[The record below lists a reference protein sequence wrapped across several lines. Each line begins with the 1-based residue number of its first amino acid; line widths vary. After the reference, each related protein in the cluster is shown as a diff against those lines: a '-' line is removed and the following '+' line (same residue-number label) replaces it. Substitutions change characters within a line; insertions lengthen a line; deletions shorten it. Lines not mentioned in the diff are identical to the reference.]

1 MEDETVSWIRNKR
14 LVKAVGILSILLLL
28 LVSSSIFSTYTFF
41 NHELKRQLADTNM
54 ELLGQLD
61 QKLDLSMKNMDKLTI
76 QMLNNKDITRFYD
89 HELSEQ
95 ESRANSFRISNYVA
109 NVVSSNEYVFS
120 IDLYSYSKHQ
130 LVSGMPLEEQDFM
143 QSYQWVN
150 DFEHFDGYSKW
161 MPARRVVL
169 DQSNYPI
176 YRNVVTFVRTY
187 PLISDPELRKGAIA
201 VNIKEE
207 LLYDLIKKASDQDEG
222 ETFVIDADGV
232 VVLHSDKKMLG
243 TNISEKPYIQSIL
256 NNAHPKGNFSTEV
269 EKTASSIFYVNQDY
283 TGWKIVR
290 FIPEVQFNQPL
301 SVVRYGLLA
310 LAIVLFVM
318 SMLFVAVVGGWTFR
332 PVNRFIQ
339 SMTRRLTV
347 HPKQFPVQKYS
358 DEFHY
363 FESTVEHI
371 LQDREQLYKQVNES
385 KPLMRWQLLTELLSN
400 RPKKWSS
407 LQTYMDKIGVRL
419 QEGQYV
425 AMSVEFDN
433 KHKIATTRDLH
444 LYAYALCNIAEELM
458 NAESLGIAVEVEN
471 GKMAVIMSFSDQD
484 TAEYNVMRAASVA
497 DLMRN
502 FVREYFNQTI
512 TVGIGDSVNS
522 INDIHLSYKQSIE
535 ALRYKLVMGGNSI
548 ITNEEITSDQS
559 PQFYRFFAMTDG
571 IVASVKMAD
580 SEKLRQQVSK
590 WFEMFAEQNVPPEMI
605 MQLIVQCL
613 MKVATVAVE
622 IGVNVEETLPGHD
635 MYDVLNQY
643 EQLEQLQQYTAEA
656 LQHIIERIR
665 EKRNSREKNEVIDH
679 VLLYIQQHY
688 NRSDMSLNLLA
699 SEFRL
704 SVSYL
709 SKLFKEQKECNF
721 IDYLMDYRM
730 SKAMEM
736 LVGTDEKI
744 RIIAEQVGYS
754 NVNSFVRIF
763 KKISGLTPTE
773 YREKNKE

>member
-1 MEDETVSWIRNKR
+1 MNWIRNKR

-28 LVSSSIFSTYTFF
+28 LVSSSIFSIYIFF
-41 NHELKRQLADTNM
+41 NKELKRQLTDTNM

-61 QKLDLSMKNMDKLTI
+61 QKLELTMKNMDKLAI
-76 QMLNNKDITRFYD
+76 QMLNNRDITRFYD
-89 HELSEQ
+89 YELNEQ
-95 ESRANSFRISNYVA
+95 ESRSNSFRISNYFA
-109 NVVSSNEYVFS
+109 DVVSSNEYVFS

-130 LVSGMPLEEQDFM
+130 LVSGTLLNEQEFI

-150 DFEHFDGYSKW
+150 DFEPFEGYSKW
-161 MPARRVVL
+161 MSTRRVVL

-187 PLISDPELRKGAIA
+187 PLISDPDVRKGAIA

-207 LLYDLIKKASDQDEG
+207 LLYDLIRKTSDQDEG
-222 ETFVIDADGV
+222 ETFVIDANGV
-232 VVLHSDKKMLG
+232 VVLHRDKKILG
-243 TNISEKPYIQSIL
+243 INISEMPYIQSIL
-256 NNAHPKGNFSTEV
+256 NKTQSNGHISAEV
-269 EKTASSIFYVNQDY
+269 EQTPSSIFYVNQDY

-301 SVVRYGLLA
+301 SVVRYGLLL

-318 SMLFVAVVGGWTFR
+318 SMLFVAVVGGWTLK

-339 SMTRRLTV
+339 SMTGRLTV
-347 HPKQFPVQKYS
+347 HPKGHLIQKYS
-358 DEFHY
+358 DEFQY

-371 LQDREQLYKQVNES
+371 LQDRELLYKQVNES
-385 KPLMRWQLLTELLSN
+385 KPLMKWQLLTELLSN
-400 RPKKWSS
+400 RDKKWSS
-407 LQTYMDKIGVRL
+407 LQSYMDKIGIRL
-419 QEGQYV
+419 KDGQFVVMY
-425 AMSVEFDN
+425 VEFDN
-433 KHKIATTRDLH
+433 KHKIATMQDMH

-458 NAESLGIAVEVEN
+458 NAESLGIAVEVDN
-471 GKMAVIMSFSDQD
+471 GKCAVIMSFGDQD
-484 TAEYNVMRAASVA
+484 SAEYNVMRAVSVA

-522 INDIHLSYKQSIE
+522 FNDIHLSYKQSIE
-535 ALRYKLVMGGNSI
+535 AFRYKLVMGGNSI

-571 IVASVKMAD
+571 IVVSVKMAD
-580 SEKLRQQVSK
+580 SEKLRYQVGK
-590 WFEMFAEQNVPPEMI
+590 WFELFAEQNVPPEMI

-613 MKVATVAVE
+613 MEVATVAAE
-622 IGVNVEETLPGHD
+622 IGVNVEEILPGRD

-643 EQLEQLQQYTAEA
+643 EQLDHLQQHTVNVLE
-656 LQHIIERIR
+656 HFIERIR
-665 EKRNSREKNEVIDH
+665 EKRNSRDRNEVIDK
-679 VLLYIQQHY
+679 VLLYIQQQY

-736 LVGTDEKI
+736 LVGTDEMI
-744 RIIAEQVGYS
+744 RTIAEKVGYS

-773 YREKNKE
+773 YREKYKE